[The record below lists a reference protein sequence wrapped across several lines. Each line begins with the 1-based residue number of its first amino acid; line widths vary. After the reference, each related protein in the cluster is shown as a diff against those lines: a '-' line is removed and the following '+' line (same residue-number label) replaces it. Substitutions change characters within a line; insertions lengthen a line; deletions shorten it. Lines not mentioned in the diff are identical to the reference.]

1 MGLMLDTSA
10 VIGWVELQSEELL
23 ETLLTEAGDSTP
35 AIHAVTLGELEAG
48 VLSAGD
54 LETKA
59 RRLATL
65 QFSRDELT
73 VISLPAVS
81 EQTQLFAVVNTA
93 VSRKISHNDCWIA
106 AATLANDAHLLTM
119 DRRLSEELRAAAEG
133 DGPLADWLKA
143 HDQTLKITYVSVGA
157 HQVGAIDRGRK
168 GSARSPSAGESA
180 TADQDRGPGQRP
192 HRQAAALIDD
202 AMRCPRP
209 CSR

>member
-133 DGPLADWLKA
+133 DGPLAGWLKA
-143 HDQTLKITYVSVGA
+143 HDQNLKMTYVSVGA
-157 HQVGAIDRGRK
+157 PTKLEQLIAEGDVAPARRQRGTLPPPIR
-168 GSARSPSAGESA
+168 SAGTVS
-180 TADQDRGPGQRP
+180 D
-192 HRQAAALIDD
+192 LIDKQ
-202 AMRCPRP
+202 RR
-209 CSR
+209 